1 VSACAGGLRR
11 RIMVICRSI
20 PVAIDVGMK
29 PDLEGHIMAQVTQFP
44 TFPNIPAV
52 QVVELLNQLSGLF
65 ARSSPAFRE
74 LRDLLRKKN
83 VWEKERTG
91 SALQFVGVSLADKKA
106 IQGGKLMARLHE
118 LDDHSSRSELLF
130 SFFLDRN
137 PLLIKTVF
145 SALDVEMDGRIQS
158 TNELY
163 RIVTSYVYPGEHITL
178 PAFRDW
184 IAWMESISVI
194 RMVGIRWGYGDLGQA
209 KLEEI
214 RQMDIDEILEDEA
227 DDIPSQWDSMEVSD
241 SPAPEPAESA
251 PVAGDEEEMP
261 DLPPEAP
268 IPTEAAM
275 RAAEEQFEEETG
287 EVVALPP
294 QGVAAV
300 AASKNHLRSVADVGA
315 PIRHGTITPGTP
327 PPARVLPTEIAPV
340 FVAGGTTLLQPLS
353 DEQKTANAD
362 RVRDWW
368 KGYVFRHPHRAADFD
383 ISFDEDPDTLLFNLA
398 VASLYASRP
407 EGGTAAQ
414 AVHRALVESGFLD
427 QLRTGGTSVEDAI
440 AKAGVLAL
448 VGGDPRFLDILPR
461 LVHVSLALRTEQLSF
476 SDIKALDPKLVIEH
490 LHVRM
495 FGRLNPLAAFWLIR
509 ESVLGGV
516 LDADTFGAMACVP
529 TWATRSN
536 AYRLGFTDTLYGE
549 SLDDLIQL
557 SEAMAQY
564 FGPESDFTAGLD
576 HLQDQLGCRF
586 RCPFASGC
594 SYDCREKTA
603 G

>member
-1 VSACAGGLRR
+1 
-11 RIMVICRSI
+11 
-20 PVAIDVGMK
+20 
-29 PDLEGHIMAQVTQFP
+29 MAQVTQFP
-44 TFPNIPAV
+44 TFPNIPSA
-52 QVVELLNQLSGLF
+52 QVLELVGVVARAF
-65 ARSSPAFRE
+65 ATSNPTFRE
-74 LRDLLRKKN
+74 LRDQLRTRN
-83 VWEKERTG
+83 VWEKERTP
-91 SALQFVGVSLADKKA
+91 STLQFLGVSLADKKA
-106 IQGGKLMARLHE
+106 LTGGKLMARFHE
-118 LDDHSSRSELLF
+118 LDDRESQNELLF

-145 SALDVEMDGRIQS
+145 TALDVDMDGRIQS

-194 RMVGIRWGYGDLGQA
+194 RMVGIRWGYGDVGLA

-227 DDIPSQWDSMEVSD
+227 DGIPSQWDSMEVAEPSA
-241 SPAPEPAESA
+241 PAPVETMPEPVGTVAEEEY
-251 PVAGDEEEMP
+251 VEEMP

-268 IPTEAAM
+268 IPSEAAI

-300 AASKNHLRSVADVGA
+300 ATSKNHLRSVADLGT
-315 PIRHGTITPGTP
+315 PIRHGTVTPGTP

-340 FVAGGTTLLQPLS
+340 FVAGGTVLLQPLTE
-353 DEQKTANAD
+353 EQKTANAD
-362 RVRDWW
+362 RVCDWW
-368 KGYVFRHPHRAADFD
+368 KGYVFRHPHRAADFG
-383 ISFDEDPDTLLFNLA
+383 ISFDEDPDTLLFKLA
-398 VASLYASRP
+398 VASIYASRS

-414 AVHRALVESGFLD
+414 AVHRALSESGFLD
-427 QLRTGGTSVEDAI
+427 RVRTGGASVEEAI
-440 AKAGVLAL
+440 ADAGVLAL
-448 VGGDPRFLDILPR
+448 VGGDPRFLDVLPR

-476 SDIKALDPKLVIEH
+476 NDIKALDPKLVIEH

-495 FGRLNPLAAFWLIR
+495 FGRLNPLAPFWLIR
-509 ESVLGGV
+509 EAVLGGV
-516 LDADTFGAMACVP
+516 LDAETFGAMACVP

-536 AYRLGFTDTLYGE
+536 AYRLGFTETLYGE

-557 SEAMAQY
+557 SEDMAHY
-564 FGPESDFTAGLD
+564 FGPDSDFTAGLD